1 MGKVN
6 GLEVEAPAETD
17 VVPTRLRDPNTTP
30 TSEGWV
36 TVYAK
41 WGLRDS
47 PSLTL
52 CWPFHTDALGPCDF
66 PGQPSTR

>member
-17 VVPTRLRDPNTTP
+17 VVPKRLRDPSTTP

-41 WGLRDS
+41 WG
-47 PSLTL
+47 
-52 CWPFHTDALGPCDF
+52 
-66 PGQPSTR
+66 